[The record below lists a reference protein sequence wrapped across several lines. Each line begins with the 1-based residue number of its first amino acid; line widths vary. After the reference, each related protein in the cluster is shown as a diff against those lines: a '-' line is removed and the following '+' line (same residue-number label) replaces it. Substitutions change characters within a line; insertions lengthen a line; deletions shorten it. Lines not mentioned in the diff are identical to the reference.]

1 MQQIRTERFTTMLIR
16 LKTYYGLKTIS
27 TTPRSQ
33 GKRINFSRRNRF
45 SWKLEIKTNLFKPS
59 RMRFPKASKH
69 VICTMSCNSAS
80 LNGSFLPE
88 TFISLFP
95 QTTGLLNSQRGQ
107 QTSNSLS
114 KASHIKMSW
123 CKWTSPTQLA
133 VVIIPEFPQFSINIH
148 RRRLDIANMVQVC
161 PHNIW
166 RHNAPTVT
174 TVPGSPRE

>member
-59 RMRFPKASKH
+59 RMRFQKA
-69 VICTMSCNSAS
+69 TQQASAS

-95 QTTGLLNSQRGQ
+95 QTTGLLNTHGGQ
-107 QTSNSLS
+107 QTSNSIS
-114 KASHIKMSW
+114 KAKSQRYKNVMM
-123 CKWTSPTQLA
+123 Q
-133 VVIIPEFPQFSINIH
+133 VNIT
-148 RRRLDIANMVQVC
+148 NPV
-161 PHNIW
+161 
-166 RHNAPTVT
+166 
-174 TVPGSPRE
+174 GSCDYS

>member
-1 MQQIRTERFTTMLIR
+1 M
-16 LKTYYGLKTIS
+16 GLKQFP
-27 TTPRSQ
+27 PRQ
-33 GKRINFSRRNRF
+33 EGINFSRRNRF

-107 QTSNSLS
+107 QTSTSSNSVS
-114 KASHIKMSW
+114 KASQIKMSW

-133 VVIIPEFPQFSINIH
+133 VAIIPKFPPFSINIH
-148 RRRLDIANMVQVC
+148 RRRLEDLDIANMVQVC

-174 TVPGSPRE
+174 TVPGSPWE

>member
-80 LNGSFLPE
+80 LNGSFSPE

-95 QTTGLLNSQRGQ
+95 QTTGLLNSQGGQ
-107 QTSNSLS
+107 QTSNSFS
-114 KASHIKMSW
+114 KAKSQPYKNVMM
-123 CKWTSPTQLA
+123 Q
-133 VVIIPEFPQFSINIH
+133 VNIT
-148 RRRLDIANMVQVC
+148 NPV
-161 PHNIW
+161 
-166 RHNAPTVT
+166 
-174 TVPGSPRE
+174 GSCDYS